1 MNDYHPPFSSQQVL
15 DFWFG
20 APDSPEYGQP
30 RKVWFANDPDFD
42 AEIRKRFGGLHQ
54 AASHGMLDHF
64 WKDVALPNLAL
75 VITLDQFSRQ
85 LYRGEAKA
93 FAQDAHALQ
102 VARHA
107 VDEGFDRDAL
117 PVQRLFWY
125 LPFEHSEN
133 LSDQDRAIEL
143 IEPLGNAEWTRY
155 AHEHRDVIARFG
167 RFPHRNAALG
177 RETTPEEQTYLD
189 QPGAGF

>member
-1 MNDYHPPFSSQQVL
+1 MNDSHPPFSAQQVL

-20 APDSPEYGQP
+20 APDSAEYGQP
-30 RKVWFANDPDFD
+30 RKVWFARDAAFD
-42 AEIRKRFGGLHQ
+42 AEIRQRFGGLHQ
-54 AASHGMLDHF
+54 AASHAMLDYF
-64 WKDVALPNLAL
+64 WKDLAPSNLAL

-93 FAQDAHALQ
+93 FAQDAHALK
-102 VARHA
+102 VAQYA
-107 VDEGFDRDAL
+107 IDQGFDRDAL

-125 LPFEHSEN
+125 LPFEHSES
-133 LSDQDRAIEL
+133 LADQDRAIEL

-155 AHEHRDVIARFG
+155 AREHRDVIARFG

-177 RETTPEEQTYLD
+177 RETTPEEQTYLE

>member
-1 MNDYHPPFSSQQVL
+1 MNDSHPPFSSQQVL

-107 VDEGFDRDAL
+107 VDEGFDRDAFL
-117 PVQRLFWY
+117 KFVIVSHL
-125 LPFEHSEN
+125 H
-133 LSDQDRAIEL
+133 LSDQSL
-143 IEPLGNAEWTRY
+143 CLKPSKNANYILHSTIWSHY
-155 AHEHRDVIARFG
+155 SGHK
-167 RFPHRNAALG
+167 RNID
-177 RETTPEEQTYLD
+177 EK
-189 QPGAGF
+189 